1 MTAPTLTD
9 SFGRTI
15 HYLRISVTDRCNLR
29 CVYCMPAAGVP
40 LIPHEDMLSFEDI
53 VSFTR
58 YAVSRGIRKVRLTGG
73 EPLVRKGIT
82 SLVRSLAA
90 VDGLED
96 LAMTTNGI
104 LLAEM
109 AKELKEAGLHR
120 LNISLDTLSP
130 HTYKELTRGGDVN
143 RVLRGIRAAREAGFG
158 GQDSPLKLNCVLL
171 PHTAQE
177 DVAALRT
184 FSREEGLELRLIH
197 YMDLQHGTFTKV
209 EGGDGGDCTRCNRLR
224 LTSTGILKPCLFNNL
239 GYDIR
244 KLGYEKALEAALQN
258 KPKRGTSNTC
268 DFFSYIGG

>member
-1 MTAPTLTD
+1 MVAPTLTD

-130 HTYKELTRGGDVN
+130 THTKNLPG
-143 RVLRGIRAAREAGFG
+143 EA
-158 GQDSPLKLNCVLL
+158 
-171 PHTAQE
+171 
-177 DVAALRT
+177 
-184 FSREEGLELRLIH
+184 
-197 YMDLQHGTFTKV
+197 M
-209 EGGDGGDCTRCNRLR
+209 
-224 LTSTGILKPCLFNNL
+224 
-239 GYDIR
+239 
-244 KLGYEKALEAALQN
+244 
-258 KPKRGTSNTC
+258 
-268 DFFSYIGG
+268 

>member
-1 MTAPTLTD
+1 MVAPTLTD

-184 FSREEGLELRLIH
+184 FSREEGLQLRLIH
-197 YMDLQHGTFTKV
+197 HMDLQQ
-209 EGGDGGDCTRCNRLR
+209 
-224 LTSTGILKPCLFNNL
+224 S
-239 GYDIR
+239 
-244 KLGYEKALEAALQN
+244 Q
-258 KPKRGTSNTC
+258 
-268 DFFSYIGG
+268 